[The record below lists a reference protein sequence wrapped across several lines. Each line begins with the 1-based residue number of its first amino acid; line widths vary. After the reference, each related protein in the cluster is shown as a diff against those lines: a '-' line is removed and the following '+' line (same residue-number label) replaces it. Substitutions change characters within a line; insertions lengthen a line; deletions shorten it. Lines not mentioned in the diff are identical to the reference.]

1 VDAASWA
8 KRDSDARAIVA
19 AAFQQR
25 LVTLDEML
33 GVLGRMRRPRRRAL
47 VLETTLDAAGGSQSI
62 TEVDFLKLCR
72 SNGLPIPT
80 RQVARTDSD
89 GRQRYLDAL
98 FEEYQ
103 LVVEIDGSHHLDPK
117 VWWDDMKRQNAI
129 WIDGARILR
138 FPAWLI
144 RAEPEQVAEQIK
156 AALRAAGWR
165 PRSGSWD

>member
-1 VDAASWA
+1 
-8 KRDSDARAIVA
+8 
-19 AAFQQR
+19 
-25 LVTLDEML
+25 
-33 GVLGRMRRPRRRAL
+33 MRRPRRRAL

-103 LVVEIDGSHHLDPK
+103 LVIEIDGSHHLDPK
-117 VWWDDMKRQNAI
+117 VWWMT
-129 WIDGARILR
+129 
-138 FPAWLI
+138 
-144 RAEPEQVAEQIK
+144 
-156 AALRAAGWR
+156 
-165 PRSGSWD
+165 